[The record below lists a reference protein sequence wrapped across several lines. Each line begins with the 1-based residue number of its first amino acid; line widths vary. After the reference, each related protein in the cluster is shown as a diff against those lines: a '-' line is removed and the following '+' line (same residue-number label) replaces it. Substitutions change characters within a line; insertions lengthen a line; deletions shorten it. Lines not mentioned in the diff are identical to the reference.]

1 MLQSPTNDHLL
12 RLSMLLLRKFLK
24 FPKFKKLPYNHY
36 LNRFINNLSEN
47 VTKVP
52 KIPKNP
58 KMPICSG
65 HMLTDKYL
73 LEFSKCKKFQNIS
86 CDICTWNRWDN
97 MTDCYKYWKEVP
109 KIHKIIKNWIIF
121 LDKFAKSTLAKFSIN
136 LSVVHRNTKDS

>member
-47 VTKVP
+47 VKKVP

-86 CDICTWNRWDN
+86 CD
-97 MTDCYKYWKEVP
+97 
-109 KIHKIIKNWIIF
+109 
-121 LDKFAKSTLAKFSIN
+121 
-136 LSVVHRNTKDS
+136 

>member
-1 MLQSPTNDHLL
+1 MSPNSLSTQVIHAIDQKVSEIPKNPEIPKMLQSPTNDHLL

-24 FPKFKKLPYNHY
+24 FPKFKKLPYHHY

-47 VTKVP
+47 VTKLP
-52 KIPKNP
+52 KIPKHL

-86 CDICTWNRWDN
+86 CDICTWNR
-97 MTDCYKYWKEVP
+97 
-109 KIHKIIKNWIIF
+109 
-121 LDKFAKSTLAKFSIN
+121 
-136 LSVVHRNTKDS
+136 